1 MNPDSYLSPFLDV
14 IKSDHTNGPVTARAM
29 SAVEKFI
36 NYELITANK
45 YVRRCLFTTISFAA
59 SRSVA
64 QSNPSPRLLLR

>member
-45 YVRRCLFTTISFAA
+45 YVGGLYLYEFPFLA
-59 SRSVA
+59 SKSVA
-64 QSNPSPRLLLR
+64 RSNLSPRLLLK